1 VVFFCFD
8 GVKEAEEFL
17 GATRTHYLSLT
28 VVAFLLGLFAVLAYR
43 TDIGVSAPLAGED
56 RHAQL
61 VQVAADIELNKRALE
76 ETILDLRRQVSELER
91 RSADT
96 EGLASSYS
104 SQLDHLSMLAGLVP
118 VTGNGVVV
126 TLADNP
132 SPPEDG
138 ADPNN
143 YIIHD
148 YDIRA
153 VVNALYAGGAEA
165 IAVSQQRLVQSSAIR
180 CVGTTVLVNNTRVG
194 SPFVIMALGDGKAL
208 AAALQKDA
216 DALLLITQYAR
227 TFGLKV
233 SIKQAGDVRLPAY
246 GGSVTP
252 RELKPTGKAAS

>member
-1 VVFFCFD
+1 
-8 GVKEAEEFL
+8 
-17 GATRTHYLSLT
+17 
-28 VVAFLLGLFAVLAYR
+28 
-43 TDIGVSAPLAGED
+43 
-56 RHAQL
+56 
-61 VQVAADIELNKRALE
+61 
-76 ETILDLRRQVSELER
+76 
-91 RSADT
+91 
-96 EGLASSYS
+96 LASSYS
-104 SQLDHLSMLAGLVP
+104 SQFDHLSMLAGLVP

-153 VVNALYAGGAEA
+153 VVNALNAGGAEA